1 MGVVEDFPREGFG
14 RTDVEVELHVAVRSV
29 GIRDGKGGCD
39 APWSTY
45 YSMGSEHFGDHVWG
59 CGCVGKGN

>member
-1 MGVVEDFPREGFG
+1 MGVVEEFPREGFG
-14 RTDVEVELHVAVRSV
+14 RTDVEVDLHVAVRNV

-45 YSMGSEHFGDHVWG
+45 YSMGSEHFG
-59 CGCVGKGN
+59 NRL